1 MLNNMKNWKKISTGI
16 KAVGVIAYFV
26 IASFPGMYWFAG
38 VMAVAM
44 CGAYG
49 LDWMLKNDK

>member
-1 MLNNMKNWKKISTGI
+1 MKNWSKISIGI
-16 KAVGVIAYFV
+16 KIVGIIAYFV

-49 LDWMLKNDK
+49 LDYMLKDEKK